1 MEIAQRDLASMQ
13 INDDDPSFAMFDQ
26 DKTDGVMREKTIWL
40 PEHVPH
46 SKTTGSLGH

>member
-13 INDDDPSFAMFDQ
+13 IQDDDPSLA
-26 DKTDGVMREKTIWL
+26 DGVMMEITIWL

-46 SKTTGSLGH
+46 SKTTGALGH